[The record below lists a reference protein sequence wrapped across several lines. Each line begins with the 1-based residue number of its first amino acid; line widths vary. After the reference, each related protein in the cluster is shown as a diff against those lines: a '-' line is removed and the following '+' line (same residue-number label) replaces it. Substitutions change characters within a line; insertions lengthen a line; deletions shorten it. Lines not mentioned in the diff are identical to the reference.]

1 LSFSNP
7 ELRLSDQH
15 VRNLRSGSTSM
26 TLILILA
33 HTAVLFASSPQV
45 LPMGPGPDTVQ
56 SDRFKTLE
64 WSDQLP
70 QELDWYGS
78 LGYRIVEIRGDV
90 VRLERSSDSW
100 DHREYLVLLPDKVS
114 RTEALMN
121 DAALR
126 GFRFVPRA
134 LFVYNVF
141 YSITIGVVME
151 RVATA
156 SSSAR
161 LEYRIVSE
169 DAWLLRTIEKQII
182 RASKEGYRLVGIKEA
197 TYETLDESDTENV
210 AVLEKRDA
218 FDQDVTATNLPL
230 ELELMGLGA
239 ASTKRL
245 QPLTARG
252 FRIVFAHN
260 PFLMLEKMPG
270 VDARPEYA
278 VIAEQ
283 TRTDLQRAMNDAV
296 QRGFRLIPG
305 TFLTFSGLWKTWV
318 TTRMVIMERT
328 GDPGPEPEYIVAE
341 TEDDKELG
349 NLVAR
354 GYTYLG
360 GRIFMRLPSR

>member
-1 LSFSNP
+1 MS
-7 ELRLSDQH
+7 
-15 VRNLRSGSTSM
+15 
-26 TLILILA
+26 LILILA
-33 HTAVLFASSPQV
+33 HSAVLLAPSPQV
-45 LPMGPGPDTVQ
+45 LPVGTGTDTVQ
-56 SDRFKTLE
+56 SDRFKTIE

-90 VRLERSSDSW
+90 LRLERSSDSW

-121 DAALR
+121 DAAAR
-126 GFRFVPRA
+126 GFRFVSRA

-156 SSSAR
+156 GSSAR

-182 RASKEGYRLVGIKEA
+182 RAGKEGYRLVGIKES
-197 TYETLDESDTENV
+197 TYETDESDTENV

-218 FDQDVTATNLPL
+218 FDQDVTATPLPL

-245 QPLTARG
+245 QTLTARG
-252 FRIVFAHN
+252 FRIVFAQN

-278 VIAEQ
+278 VIVEQ
-283 TRTDLQRAMNDAV
+283 TRTDLQRAMNDAA
-296 QRGFRLIPG
+296 QRGFRHIPG

-318 TTRMVIMERT
+318 TTLMVIMERT
-328 GDPGPEPEYIVAE
+328 GDPGPEPEYVVTE
-341 TEDDKELG
+341 TEDDTELG

-354 GYTYLG
+354 GYTYLK